1 MAKVLTPNKDYDGIS
16 AGVTFVK
23 GVGECADPYLL
34 GWFKSKG
41 YTVEGESEKDDNAGK
56 GEGSEFDNMTVDE
69 LKAYA
74 EANGINIG
82 NSSSQKGILKKI
94 LEAKAE

>member
-1 MAKVLTPNKDYDGIS
+1 MSKVIAPNKDYDGIS

-23 GVGECADPYLL
+23 GVGECTDSYLL
-34 GWFKSKG
+34 DWFKVKG
-41 YTVEGESEKDDNAGK
+41 YIVEGDSESDGK
-56 GEGSEFDNMTVDE
+56 GENSEFNNMTVDE

-74 EANGINIG
+74 EANGIDIG
-82 NSSSQKGILKKI
+82 KSTSQNSILKKI